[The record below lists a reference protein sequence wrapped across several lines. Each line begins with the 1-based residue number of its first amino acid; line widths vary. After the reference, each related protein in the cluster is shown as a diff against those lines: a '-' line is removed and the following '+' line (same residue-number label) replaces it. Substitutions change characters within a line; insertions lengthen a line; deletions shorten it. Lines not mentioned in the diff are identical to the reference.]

1 MDSIRTISGLS
12 QILGKPEYDIVLQC
26 NFCRK
31 PLTAQEKVIFS
42 RYSFRLRWK
51 EGQVYA
57 CCRRCMR
64 LSSRIEFTGYFEKNI
79 PVQECFASTGFSLR
93 SREIRCKNCL
103 KPLTASEKNRLRNTR
118 EFIYQVR
125 GRLRG
130 ICTLCRLAYNARQ
143 TA

>member
-1 MDSIRTISGLS
+1 MESIRTIAALAEK
-12 QILGKPEYDIVLQC
+12 LGKAERDLKLLC

-31 PLTAQEKVIFS
+31 QLTACERTIFTS
-42 RYSFRLRWK
+42 YGFRLRWK

-64 LSSRIEFTGYFEKNI
+64 LSSRIEFTGYFERNI
-79 PVQECFASTGFSLR
+79 LVQDCLASKGFSLACQQ
-93 SREIRCKNCL
+93 IRCKNCL
-103 KPLTASEKNRLRNTR
+103 KPLTASEKKRLRNTR

-130 ICTLCRLAYNARQ
+130 ICTLCRLAYNAK
-143 TA
+143 